1 MIISIHKAS
10 LILKELSKHY
20 PESVSLDEISKQTGI
35 SKSTCV
41 QMLNTLIH
49 ETLAE
54 RTKYARYALGA
65 GCFYLTR
72 SGKFDKKNIEICRPV
87 LNWLQGKTGETAI
100 ISQIRSGEKYNVD
113 FCIGNYKLQNNNDDI
128 SLDSVYS
135 TAAGRVITAH
145 CSFDELC
152 DIIERHSLPTKEQ
165 WKDFSNI
172 SEFEEELEHIRSKPY
187 ISVEREHTIGFAAPL
202 FSNDRIF
209 GAIGLAVKSDNRKS
223 DEEYTKYLLKA
234 AKEIN
239 RRLNF

>member
-1 MIISIHKAS
+1 MITSVHKAA

-20 PESVSLDEISKQTGI
+20 PESVSLDELSKETGI

-87 LNWLQGKTGETAI
+87 LRWLRDKTGETAI

-113 FCIGNYKLQNNNDDI
+113 CCIGSYKLKNSDDNI
-128 SLDSVYS
+128 SLDSIYS
-135 TAAGRVITAH
+135 TAAGRIITAH
-145 CSFDELC
+145 VSFDELC
-152 DIIERHSLPTKEQ
+152 DIIQRHSLPTKAQ

-172 SEFEEELEHIRSKPY
+172 SELKKELEYVRSKPY
-187 ISVEREHTIGFAAPL
+187 IAVEKTHTVGFAAPL
-202 FSNDRIF
+202 FSDNRIF
-209 GAIGLAVKSDNRKS
+209 GSIGLAVKSDNRKP